1 MEKSERKIKWNALAT
16 FLLALLLCAG
26 AAKRAAKEREK
37 AEKQSSASKKET
49 TVKTKAPKAQ
59 KSAPV
64 RTVRRRR

>member
-1 MEKSERKIKWNALAT
+1 MEKKTIKWNALAT

-26 AAKRAAKEREK
+26 AAKRARAAKEREK

>member
-1 MEKSERKIKWNALAT
+1 MEKKTIKWNALAS